1 MHNTTSEDVAAAR
14 AEEVAASAQSTQLV
28 VKSIINGVFIIL
40 CIQKYR
46 FTSLSLTYKL
56 EAKNL
61 KVVHVRHAY
70 VI

>member
-40 CIQKYR
+40 CI
-46 FTSLSLTYKL
+46 
-56 EAKNL
+56 
-61 KVVHVRHAY
+61 
-70 VI
+70 